1 MMFNLKMKNMQK
13 CMPYMWTLNIKE
25 WELKENY

>member
-13 CMPYMWTLNIKE
+13 CIPYMWTLNIKE
-25 WELKENY
+25 WELEEN